1 MKEDLRVAFFL
12 IFLNLASVMYS
23 TVFFSIYYY
32 IISYHIISY
41 HIILYYIISY
51 YIILYYIIYIIIDI
65 TLYVCSNILPCHPP
79 QGSPT
84 QSLKIL
90 ASSLVIYGP
99 GSQPGPWWATGTTLQ
114 VVAEIRIW
122 LDPIYKKNIVIIHI
136 RIYIY
141 IIVGWINIPDQ
152 VMGCSPGCSR
162 VSLCYPRLWAL
173 CGDDPATFGAH
184 PDAIHPGRNAVPL
197 RRPAKCREPLAAAW
211 IPRWRQHVG

>member
-1 MKEDLRVAFFL
+1 MYVVTYYPAILPRARRRRVWRFWLLHWSSMVRGRSLGHGGLLGPPSRWWPKFGYDL
-12 IFLNLASVMYS
+12 
-23 TVFFSIYYY
+23 TQY
-32 IISYHIISY
+32 IKKHSYHTY
-41 HIILYYIISY
+41 TY
-51 YIILYYIIYIIIDI
+51 
-65 TLYVCSNILPCHPP
+65 
-79 QGSPT
+79 
-84 QSLKIL
+84 
-90 ASSLVIYGP
+90 
-99 GSQPGPWWATGTTLQ
+99 
-114 VVAEIRIW
+114 
-122 LDPIYKKNIVIIHI
+122 
-136 RIYIY
+136 IYIY